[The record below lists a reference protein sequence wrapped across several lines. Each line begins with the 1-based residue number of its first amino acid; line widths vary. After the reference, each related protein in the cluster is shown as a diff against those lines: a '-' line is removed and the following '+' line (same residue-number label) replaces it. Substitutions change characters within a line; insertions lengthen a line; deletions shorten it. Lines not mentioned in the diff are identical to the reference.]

1 MHVIKPVSCHFFS
14 QDAEGDEEEDDDPDY
29 QPPPVSQKFPLI
41 HTLHT
46 DGQFLEY
53 RFLKE
58 RNRLKGDSKAKR
70 YKNAYNF
77 EILRLIEQTVL
88 VLHLCSLWV

>member
-1 MHVIKPVSCHFFS
+1 MRANKPVSCHIFF

-29 QPPPVSQKFPLI
+29 QPPPVSLKCQLI

-53 RFLKE
+53 RFVQE
-58 RNRLKGDSKAKR
+58 RNRLKGDSKAKKD
-70 YKNAYNF
+70 KNLA
-77 EILRLIEQTVL
+77 ILKD
-88 VLHLCSLWV
+88 CG

>member
-1 MHVIKPVSCHFFS
+1 MPPLARFFPFFFLSRGVNACHQTSKLSFFS

-46 DGQFLEY
+46 DLDNFSNIGFF
-53 RFLKE
+53 RKE
-58 RNRLKGDSKAKR
+58 
-70 YKNAYNF
+70 
-77 EILRLIEQTVL
+77 IV
-88 VLHLCSLWV
+88 